1 MLKIRPIT
9 DLRNKAADI
18 SKQVHE
24 SQEAVIITKQGYAD
38 MVVMSPEYYEHLMGE
53 KRIDAALKVAEAEAL
68 SGAPRRDFREV
79 AAQKRKGIVSGAEDA
94 RSV

>member
-1 MLKIRPIT
+1 MINIRPIT

-53 KRIDAALKVAEAEAL
+53 KRIDAALRVAEAEAL
-68 SGAPRRDFREV
+68 SGVARRDFREM
-79 AAQKRKGIVSGAEDA
+79 AKAKRSYITEDA
-94 RSV
+94 KDNQSV

>member
-1 MLKIRPIT
+1 MMNIRPIT

-24 SQEAVIITKQGYAD
+24 NQEAVIITKQGYAD
-38 MVVMSPEYYEHLMGE
+38 MVVMSPEHYEYLVGE
-53 KRIDAALKVAEAEAL
+53 KRIDTALKVAEAEAL

-79 AAQKRKGIVSGAEDA
+79 VAQKRKDIASGAEDA